1 QAAEVGVGIAVTFLG
16 VATLAPF
23 IARPVASVI
32 GRPLSRVAGVAGGL
46 ARQNAMRNPRRT
58 AATASALMIGL
69 ALVTMFSVLGQS
81 AKASVNHSI
90 KQEFIGDY
98 VVKTTGQGLV
108 RAVPGVAAISPER
121 AGRALYG
128 SSAVDITAVD
138 AQGISRVL
146 KLTVT

>member
-58 AATASALMIGL
+58 SATASALMIGL

-81 AKASVNHSI
+81 AKASLNHSI
-90 KQEFIGDY
+90 SQNYLGDY
-98 VVKTTGQGLV
+98 VAKTTGTSFGNF
-108 RAVPGVAAISPER
+108 SPSVEP
-121 AGRALYG
+121 
-128 SSAVDITAVD
+128 
-138 AQGISRVL
+138 
-146 KLTVT
+146 K